1 MKIDV
6 APMRFDSP
14 DAFLA
19 SKPAGFIADRAA
31 TPRTAFLVTPE
42 GFELAEQSA
51 GDNRYMDLG
60 RQVSTER
67 ALAQHRALHRAISGT
82 LPCIAFAGDAATPDA
97 VFPNNVF
104 GTAPGR
110 VILGHMR
117 HPVRQREAQRAD
129 IMGFFTQTLGC
140 ELHDLRAQPGICE
153 LTGSMVI
160 DRARGIG
167 FIGLSERCDVQGAD
181 AMHEAFDLSA
191 SFRFALHPGE
201 YHTNVVMSV
210 LASKALVICPEGFAD
225 AAAADAIAACYAPF
239 VIELDRAEKNAFAAN
254 CIALDGRT
262 VWMSEA
268 AADGLRPASR
278 AAFERCGFRIGSVV
292 LDEIEKA
299 GGSLRCCVGEI
310 Y

>member
-1 MKIDV
+1 MQ
-6 APMRFDSP
+6 FDSP
-14 DAFLA
+14 AAFLA
-19 SKPAGFIADRAA
+19 CKPAGLPVDRAA
-31 TPRTAFLVTPE
+31 TPRAAFLVTPE
-42 GFELAEQSA
+42 GFALAEQSA
-51 GDNRYMDLG
+51 ADNRYMDMG

-129 IMGFFTQTLGC
+129 ITGFFTQALGY

-167 FIGLSERCDVQGAD
+167 FVGLSERCDAQGAF
-181 AMHEAFDLSA
+181 AMHEAFGLRA
-191 SFRFALHPGE
+191 SFRFALHPDE
-201 YHTNVVMSV
+201 YHANVVMSV
-210 LASKALVICPEGFAD
+210 LASRAVVICPDGFAEE
-225 AAAADAIAACYAPF
+225 AAASAIARVYAPA
-239 VIELDRAEKNAFAAN
+239 VIELDRTEKIAFAAN
-254 CIALDGRT
+254 CIALDAGT

-278 AAFERCGFRIGSVV
+278 AGFERCGFRIAAVA